1 MKITGST
8 KIAGIFGDPIG
19 HTLSPLMHNA
29 AFESVGLD
37 IVFLPFHVRSDE
49 RGALKKAVESV
60 RALNMVGVNVTIPH
74 KEKVIKHL
82 DWIDDDAALM
92 GAVNTIVNR
101 DGRLL
106 GYNTDGAGFLESLGL
121 DTGLFPEG
129 KRAVIIGAGGAAR
142 SIAYALLKNGAVS
155 IVIANRTVK
164 RADGLAV
171 ELSMRFKKS
180 SSEAVALSDVALL
193 STYLSKADLVVNTT
207 SLGMMGKGEPEVPL
221 LSFKRG
227 AVVSDIVYR
236 PLETAFLKKAAKA
249 GLKCHTGLGMLIHQ
263 GAIAFELWTGVKAP
277 VEVMRVAAM
286 KGLGL

>member
-37 IVFLPFHVRSDE
+37 IVFLPFHVRSDDGE
-49 RGALKKAVESV
+49 ALKKAVEAV
-60 RALNMVGVNVTIPH
+60 RALNMIGVNCTIPH

-82 DWIDDDAALM
+82 DWVDDDAALM

-101 DGRLL
+101 DGRLM
-106 GYNTDGAGFLESLGL
+106 GYNTDGTGFLESLAL
-121 DTGLFPEG
+121 DTGLFPDG

-142 SIAYALLKNGAVS
+142 SIAYALLKNGAISV
-155 IVIANRTVK
+155 VIANRTIE
-164 RADGLAV
+164 RAGSLV
-171 ELSMRFKKS
+171 RELSGRFKKPS
-180 SSEAVALSDVALL
+180 VEAVALSDVAML
-193 STYLSKADLVVNTT
+193 STQLSAADLVVNTT

-221 LSFKRG
+221 ASFKGG

-236 PLETAFLKKAAKA
+236 PLETAFLKKASLA
-249 GLKCHTGLGMLIHQ
+249 GLKCHTGLGMLVHQ

-277 VEVMRVAAM
+277 IEVMRLAAM

>member
-49 RGALKKAVESV
+49 RGALKKAVEAV

-82 DWIDDDAALM
+82 DWVDDDAALM

-121 DTGLFPEG
+121 DTGFFPDG
-129 KRAVIIGAGGAAR
+129 KRVLIIGAGGAAR
-142 SIAYALLKNGAVS
+142 SIAYALLKNGALCV
-155 IVIANRTVK
+155 VIANRTVK

-171 ELSMRFKKS
+171 ELSASFKKS
-180 SSEAVALSDVALL
+180 SIEAVALSDVALL
-193 STYLSKADLVVNTT
+193 STYASKADLVVNTT

-236 PLETAFLKKAAKA
+236 PLETAFLKKAAQA
-249 GLKCHTGLGMLIHQ
+249 GLKCHTGLGMLVHQ

-277 VEVMRVAAM
+277 VEVMRAAAM

>member
-8 KIAGIFGDPIG
+8 KTAGIFGDPIG
-19 HTLSPLMHNA
+19 HTLSPHMHNA

-49 RGALKKAVESV
+49 RGALKKAVEAV

-82 DWIDDDAALM
+82 DWVDDDAALM

-121 DTGLFPEG
+121 DTGFFPDG
-129 KRAVIIGAGGAAR
+129 KRAFIIGAGGAAR
-142 SIAYALLKNGAVS
+142 SIAYALLKNGAISV
-155 IVIANRTVK
+155 VIANRTIE
-164 RADGLAV
+164 RADFLAK
-171 ELSMRFKKS
+171 ELSERFKKPS
-180 SSEAVALSDVALL
+180 VEAVALSDVALL
-193 STYLSKADLVVNTT
+193 STYASKADLVVNTT

-236 PLETAFLKKAAKA
+236 PLETAFLKKAAQA
-249 GLKCHTGLGMLIHQ
+249 GLKCHTGLGMLVHQ

-277 VEVMRVAAM
+277 IEVMRGAAM
-286 KGLGL
+286 RGLGL

>member
-82 DWIDDDAALM
+82 DWVDDDAALM

-155 IVIANRTVK
+155 VVIANRTVK

-171 ELSMRFKKS
+171 ELSARFKKPS
-180 SSEAVALSDVALL
+180 IEAVALSDVALL
-193 STYLSKADLVVNTT
+193 STYASKADLVVNTT

-236 PLETAFLKKAAKA
+236 PLETAFLKKAAQA
-249 GLKCHTGLGMLIHQ
+249 GLKCHTGLGMLVHQ